1 MSKSRII
8 SSVISIT
15 RDIAPHLLV
24 ILVAIV
30 VRLALDSF
38 VMHAQLFQ
46 CIRPEAV
53 RNLISTVSTIILL
66 AMIAIVVFLV
76 IFNTIGTISAI
87 GMRLGEFFTE
97 RVRFVFEL
105 AVIYLLFFMNLHEAI
120 TASGDCATVD
130 INTLFSNGPLL
141 FRIIGEIL
149 KWLGLWR

>member
-1 MSKSRII
+1 MSKGRII

-24 ILVAIV
+24 ILIAIV

-46 CIRPEAV
+46 CINPEVV
-53 RNLISTVSTIILL
+53 RNLISTVSTIILI

-76 IFNTIGTISAI
+76 VFNTIGTISVI
-87 GMRLGEFFTE
+87 GMKLGEFFTE
-97 RVRFVFEL
+97 RIRFVFEL
-105 AVIYLLFFMNLHEAI
+105 AIIYIMFFMNLHESI
-120 TASGDCATVD
+120 TASGECATVD
-130 INTLFSNGPLL
+130 INTLFNSGPLL

-149 KWLGLWR
+149 RWLGLWR